1 MNLRPPHPQRGAL
14 PNCATSRVLESLVH
28 NRYVKTNKYWFRK
41 RRGLFSPD
49 LGWGWT
55 PISWEG
61 WTLVGANVAGTIAIA
76 KALGL
81 DEDTP
86 NSDVVKIVAGI
97 AAVAGVSVLISIKKC
112 RPED

>member
-1 MNLRPPHPQRGAL
+1 M
-14 PNCATSRVLESLVH
+14 
-28 NRYVKTNKYWFRK
+28 KTNQYWFRK

-61 WTLVGANVAGTIAIA
+61 WLLVGANVGSFVVMAQ
-76 KALGL
+76 ALGL
-81 DEDTP
+81 DDDSP
-86 NSDVVKIVAGI
+86 NSDVVKLILGI
-97 AAVAGVSVLISIKKC
+97 AASTGVSVLISIKKC